1 MQLSNINNSKQYF
14 GAQYVTK
21 VQAEKYSNDEESY
34 VPSKLPVVELDLLNK
49 KDVRALKE
57 LNLFWQGSDYIMNIC
72 YDVNRVYNINQDN
85 ERTHLYAITTQKA
98 DFENLRSDE
107 ILGIAETKHPNINE
121 PVSLEYIQVSP
132 DLQGVFYP
140 SEYKHIGTA
149 MLNFLKDRCKNK
161 KIILTSAVNASKF
174 YEKNGFKKLGTKN
187 RYVWNG

>member
-72 YDVNRVYNINQDN
+72 YDVIR
-85 ERTHLYAITTQKA
+85 LFTTKTEYVTTTTGT
-98 DFENLRSDE
+98 DSTSSD
-107 ILGIAETKHPNINE
+107 
-121 PVSLEYIQVSP
+121 
-132 DLQGVFYP
+132 
-140 SEYKHIGTA
+140 
-149 MLNFLKDRCKNK
+149 
-161 KIILTSAVNASKF
+161 TSTDSSSSSSGSSTSGSTSNSKTS
-174 YEKNGFKKLGTKN
+174 GSGS
-187 RYVWNG
+187 